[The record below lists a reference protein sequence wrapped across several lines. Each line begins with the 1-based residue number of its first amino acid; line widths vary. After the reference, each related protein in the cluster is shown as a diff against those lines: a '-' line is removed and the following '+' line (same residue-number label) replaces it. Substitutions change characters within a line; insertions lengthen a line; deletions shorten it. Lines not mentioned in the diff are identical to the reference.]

1 MLPNNNTIIQED
13 DRMPSY
19 TYYIDFD
26 RNRIIGTVDDIE
38 AVKQAIYLILQTER
52 YESLIYNFYYG
63 TEFDSLIGKSR
74 ELITS
79 ELERRIREALLE
91 DDRIIRVTDFTI
103 EFTSDKAIVEF
114 TVNTIFGDIESIE
127 WEVLVW

>member
-91 DDRIIRVTDFTI
+91 DDRIVRVTDFTI

-114 TVNTIFGDIESIE
+114 TVNTIFGDIEPIE
-127 WEVLVW
+127 WEVLV

>member
-1 MLPNNNTIIQED
+1 MLPNNNTVIQED

-91 DDRIIRVTDFTI
+91 DDRIVRVTDFTI

-127 WEVLVW
+127 WEVLV

>member
-13 DRMPSY
+13 DRMPSH

-91 DDRIIRVTDFTI
+91 DDRITRVTDFTI
-103 EFTSDKAIVEF
+103 EFTSDKAIVKF

-127 WEVLVW
+127 WEVLV

>member
-74 ELITS
+74 ELIIS

-114 TVNTIFGDIESIE
+114 TVNTIFGDIESIK
-127 WEVLVW
+127 WEVLV

>member
-91 DDRIIRVTDFTI
+91 DDRIVKATDFTI
-103 EFTSDKAIVEF
+103 EFPSDKAIVEF
-114 TVNTIFGDIESIE
+114 TVNTIFGDIEPIE
-127 WEVLVW
+127 WEVLV